1 VINDLIDLVP
11 GRAPGR
17 AWSRRRAL
25 GAVLGVGA
33 AGSFLAACGGAP
45 GAGTDAKPAPAVRYD
60 GKVVQHWGS
69 YDGAGIA
76 AWTKFYDQ
84 FVQSQAPGLR
94 VDIQGVPNPEFL
106 PKLTAAIVAGSPP
119 DFCRFKENLNNDM
132 AARNNALALDA
143 YLSKDTSVKLTDFTP
158 SSVEAL
164 TYKGK
169 PYGLPHYHQ
178 YVILGWNKTLFKQV
192 GLNPDKPPETWADL
206 RDYARRLTDPDKGQW
221 GFKLYEYGPPVR
233 EQQFNWFMEWV
244 WRNGGDVWGDKE
256 RTRSTVDSPESVDAM
271 QTMVT
276 MIAGDRSTIPQDQ
289 PQIGVETGKLA
300 MWMPTAV
307 GVLNLRK
314 TQPDLDFG
322 LGPMPRNKQF
332 ATQLQTNSL
341 AIISGAKERD
351 IAWTAIAYMS
361 REDQMQLWQADA
373 ALSAVPVRKA
383 LLDRAP
389 WSDAASGWTPIIDVL
404 KMPGGRPKPHIP
416 DWDEFTEKNI
426 CPFLFEAWTQ
436 KKAPKDA
443 LTESARQAN
452 AWLAA
457 RPKAS

>member
-1 VINDLIDLVP
+1 
-11 GRAPGR
+11 
-17 AWSRRRAL
+17 
-25 GAVLGVGA
+25 
-33 AGSFLAACGGAP
+33 
-45 GAGTDAKPAPAVRYD
+45 
-60 GKVVQHWGS
+60 
-69 YDGAGIA
+69 
-76 AWTKFYDQ
+76 
-84 FVQSQAPGLR
+84 
-94 VDIQGVPNPEFL
+94 
-106 PKLTAAIVAGSPP
+106 
-119 DFCRFKENLNNDM
+119 
-132 AARNNALALDA
+132 
-143 YLSKDTSVKLTDFTP
+143 
-158 SSVEAL
+158 
-164 TYKGK
+164 
-169 PYGLPHYHQ
+169 
-178 YVILGWNKTLFKQV
+178 
-192 GLNPDKPPETWADL
+192 
-206 RDYARRLTDPDKGQW
+206 
-221 GFKLYEYGPPVR
+221 
-233 EQQFNWFMEWV
+233 
-244 WRNGGDVWGDKE
+244 
-256 RTRSTVDSPESVDAM
+256 M

-276 MIAGDRSTIPQDQ
+276 MIAGDRSAIPQDQ

-341 AIISGAKERD
+341 AIIAGAKERD
-351 IAWTAIAYMS
+351 IAWMAIAYMS

-389 WSDAASGWTPIIDVL
+389 WSDAASGWKPIVDVL
-404 KMPGGRPKPHIP
+404 RMPGGRPKPHIP

-457 RPKAS
+457 RPKS